1 MLSNRF
7 IVLVVA
13 SIATLVIATPT
24 APEPDVPGDV
34 VVACQDINL
43 TGICATVAFVENI
56 CVQLPSSQVNQMS
69 SVQVPADWACTFY
82 ESVLLGVIIR
92 VLGLT
97 ECYSLRGSISCD
109 AQTSPNTLL
118 LAPGSSD
125 LRLQNFNDVADSS
138 ICNQLCVVVIIIKIV
153 VIVIVEPQYTV
164 SF

>member
-1 MLSNRF
+1 
-7 IVLVVA
+7 
-13 SIATLVIATPT
+13 
-24 APEPDVPGDV
+24 
-34 VVACQDINL
+34 
-43 TGICATVAFVENI
+43 
-56 CVQLPSSQVNQMS
+56 MS

-82 ESVLLGVIIR
+82 D
-92 VLGLT
+92 
-97 ECYSLRGSISCD
+97 LRGSISCD

-125 LRLQNFNDVADSS
+125 LRLQNFNDVADSF